1 MNHPAVII
9 LIVAVVLLAAAAAYF
24 YSRERRSRL
33 LREHFGPEYDRVV
46 GQQKSVRKAEGVLQF
61 REKAHEALEIRPLS
75 RADQAAFAKEWTTVQ
90 QQFVD
95 DPARAVLRADQLVS
109 QVMEARGYPVAS
121 FEQRAEIVSVDHPT
135 VVQNYRVAHEISLRQ
150 EKGQAST
157 EDLRKAM
164 VHYRSLFDE
173 LLEDTYTERKEARG

>member
-9 LIVAVVLLAAAAAYF
+9 LIAAVVILAVVAAYF

-46 GQQKSVRKAEGVLQF
+46 GEQKSVRRAEGVLQF
-61 REKAHEALEIRPLS
+61 REKARETLEIRPLS
-75 RADQAAFAKEWTTVQ
+75 GTDQATFAKEWIAVQ

-121 FEQRAEIVSVDHPT
+121 FEQRAEIISVDHPT
-135 VVQNYRVAHEISLRQ
+135 VVQNYRTAHEISLRH
-150 EKGQAST
+150 EKGRAST